1 MPQQPSA
8 DLQFQAVEGTGA
20 NFRLGF
26 FRGLPI
32 ALGYAPVAFAFGVLC
47 VQNHIPP
54 ALAIAMSVFML
65 AGSGQFITL
74 SMWCSGAG
82 ILSTTVAVFVTNLR
96 YILMAVALF
105 PYVGKLKGFSRLLYG
120 WQITDELFA
129 LHVTAFQKGW
139 PLDKTAV
146 FTATCSAHI
155 GWVGGTIAGVFCGGL
170 VTDVKPLGLDYAL
183 AAMFLALLV
192 PQCTDRLHVLAAVM
206 GAFFSVALKSAG
218 LGQWNVVL
226 ATILSA
232 TLATVI
238 YRRGKNR
245 NGGRPGD
252 RDEAQHG
259 DRGDAAVSGA
269 ESATGSREVQS

>member
-1 MPQQPSA
+1 MPQPSSA
-8 DLQFQAVEGTGA
+8 DPQFQAVEGTAA

-139 PLDKTAV
+139 PLNKTAV

-155 GWVGGTIAGVFCGGL
+155 GWVGGTVAGVFCGGL

-192 PQCTDRLHVLAAVM
+192 PQCTDRLHVLTAVM

-226 ATILSA
+226 ATIIAA
-232 TLATVI
+232 TIATVI
-238 YRRGKNR
+238 YRHGKKR
-245 NGGRPGD
+245 DGGLQAGD
-252 RDEAQHG
+252 GKDGEAT
-259 DRGDAAVSGA
+259 ASSPAPK
-269 ESATGSREVQS
+269 SREVQA

>member
-8 DLQFQAVEGTGA
+8 DPQFQAVEGAAA

-96 YILMAVALF
+96 YVLMAVALF
-105 PYVGKLKGFSRLLYG
+105 PYVGKLKGFARLLYG

-139 PLDKTAV
+139 PLNKTAV

-155 GWVGGTIAGVFCGGL
+155 GWVGGTVAGVFCGGL

-192 PQCTDRLHVLAAVM
+192 PQCTDRLHVLTAVM

-218 LGQWNVVL
+218 FGQWNVVL
-226 ATILSA
+226 ATIIAA
-232 TLATVI
+232 TIATVI
-238 YRRGKNR
+238 YRHGKKR
-245 NGGRPGD
+245 DGGLQAGGD
-252 RDEAQHG
+252 GKDGEA
-259 DRGDAAVSGA
+259 AASSPA
-269 ESATGSREVQS
+269 PKSREVQA